1 MPDSVSPCRQ
11 VVLLPGTEDVL
22 ARGEPDN
29 PLAGV
34 LLRQLEGDVGLPR
47 AGGVNQGGAPRSCI
61 ICTAFRYACSLCG
74 YSSAAISFPPLSQKV
89 YFLVCIQKMGIFTKK
104 NVTSLLILCPSCIKI
119 GIICWTFGQPQKVHF
134 LAHMKKDYVP

>member
-1 MPDSVSPCRQ
+1 MSPRLPLRQ
-11 VVLLPGTEDVL
+11 VVLLLGAEDAL
-22 ARGEPDN
+22 AGGELDDS
-29 PLAGV
+29 LAGV
-34 LLRQLEGDVGLPR
+34 LLRQLEDDKGLP
-47 AGGVNQGGAPRSCI
+47 AASGVNHGGVPVLPHHAYDRLVSS
-61 ICTAFRYACSLCG
+61 SLCG

-89 YFLVCIQKMGIFTKK
+89 YFLGCIRGMGIFTKK